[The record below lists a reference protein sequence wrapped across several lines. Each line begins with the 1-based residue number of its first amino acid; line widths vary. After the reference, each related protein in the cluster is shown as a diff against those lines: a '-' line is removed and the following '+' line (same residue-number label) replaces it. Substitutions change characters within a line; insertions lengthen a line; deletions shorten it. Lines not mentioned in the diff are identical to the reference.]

1 MPVMSSDEFQPP
13 LVLTFAASDPT
24 GGAGIQADLMT
35 LASMGCHP
43 LSVITAITV
52 QDTAG
57 VEAAFSIDADWVSDQ
72 ARALLEDMPVAA
84 FKIGMLG
91 SVEIIAAIAEII
103 SDYPDIPLV
112 FDPVLASGRGDQL
125 ADEEMVEAMIELLLP
140 QTTLITPNSLE
151 ARRLAQDDEEEG
163 QPLLATCAQKL
174 LAAGCEHVL
183 ITGTHEN
190 TQQVINTLYGPNGQM
205 REDKWDRLPG
215 SYHGSGCTL
224 ASAIAANLACGL
236 DLEEAVY
243 EAQEYTWH
251 TLANGFRPG
260 MGQHIPDR
268 FFWARGD
275 DDEVSSGPEGKH

>member
-1 MPVMSSDEFQPP
+1 MYPDEIQPP
-13 LVLTFAASDPT
+13 LVLTFAASDPS
-24 GGAGIQADLMT
+24 GGAGIQADLLT

-57 VEAAFSIDADWVSDQ
+57 VEAALAIDADWVVDQ

-84 FKIGMLG
+84 FKLGMLG
-91 SVEIIAAIAEII
+91 SVETIAAIAEII

-125 ADEEMVEAMIELLLP
+125 SDEEMVEAMIELLLP
-140 QTTLITPNSLE
+140 QTTILTPNSLE
-151 ARRLAQDDEEEG
+151 ARRLAQDDDDEAR
-163 QPLLATCAQKL
+163 LMLAACAQQLIK
-174 LAAGCEHVL
+174 AGCEHVL

-190 TQQVINTLYGPNGQM
+190 TPQVINVLYGERGQM
-205 REDKWDRLPG
+205 REDKWERLPG

-236 DLEEAVY
+236 EIGDAVF

-251 TLANGFRPG
+251 TLVNGFRPG
-260 MGQHIPDR
+260 MGQYIPDR
-268 FFWARGD
+268 FFWARGED
-275 DDEVSSGPEGKH
+275 DDTPPGPESKQ